1 MPLMDILQVYMYGI
15 LAATALALTWSFVLD
30 NNKPPTTRE
39 FGLKLLARFAFLAF
53 MFGVII
59 GFLYLAIG
67 LFRTAA

>member
-1 MPLMDILQVYMYGI
+1 MDILEVYMYGL
-15 LAATALALTWSFVLD
+15 LAAAAFALTWSFVLD

-39 FGLKLLARFAFLAF
+39 FALKLLARFAFLAF

-67 LFRTAA
+67 LFRAT

>member
-1 MPLMDILQVYMYGI
+1 MDILQVYMYGF
-15 LAATALALTWSFVLD
+15 LAAVSFALIWSFVLD

-67 LFRTAA
+67 LFRTA

>member
-1 MPLMDILQVYMYGI
+1 MDIVQVYLYG
-15 LAATALALTWSFVLD
+15 LLTAASLALAWSFILD

-53 MFGVII
+53 MFGVLI

-67 LFRTAA
+67 LFRTA

>member
-1 MPLMDILQVYMYGI
+1 MDILEVYMYGI
-15 LAATALALTWSFVLD
+15 LAAAAFALAWSFILD
-30 NNKPPTTRE
+30 TNKPPTTRE

-67 LFRTAA
+67 LFRTA

>member
-1 MPLMDILQVYMYGI
+1 MDIVQVYLYGL
-15 LAATALALTWSFVLD
+15 LASVSFALVWSFILD
-30 NNKPPTTRE
+30 NNKPPTTKE

-67 LFRTAA
+67 LFRTA